1 MEPWVVGLLLV
12 FVGCF
17 SSAIGLLLMKH
28 STSAEAALPFFR
40 RKFWFLGFTFLIVN
54 ALVIDVVALALAPL
68 SLVAPFSGVTIVIAS
83 WLASSGLVFVKETL
97 DWWDTTSTCIALV
110 GVTVTSIFGSHA
122 SPVYSAAD
130 LYAYFSKPA
139 FQAYLALSLSAL
151 AVLWLLYAANVGQL
165 RTKAAWFSIVLFSY
179 TSAAFGSASLLLLKV
194 VGSGIRVALQTG
206 TAAFGSR
213 LYVVSLA
220 VLVLCALAQLA
231 FLHFTLA
238 NSPVSYGVP
247 TYQTLLTVLTIVSGG
262 VFFSEFDR
270 MPPAHFVCF
279 VAGVAISL
287 LGVALHA
294 SHRHR
299 LERAQAAVGAA
310 PDDGHAALPIAT
322 QPVSAATGP
331 THTAYGIEA
340 ATLAA
345 ASPPK
350 PRFHE
355 RSRLLPATFGG
366 GSPSGYAP
374 I

>member
-1 MEPWVVGLLLV
+1 M
-12 FVGCF
+12 
-17 SSAIGLLLMKH
+17 
-28 STSAEAALPFFR
+28 
-40 RKFWFLGFTFLIVN
+40 
-54 ALVIDVVALALAPL
+54 
-68 SLVAPFSGVTIVIAS
+68 
-83 WLASSGLVFVKETL
+83 
-97 DWWDTTSTCIALV
+97 
-110 GVTVTSIFGSHA
+110 
-122 SPVYSAAD
+122 
-130 LYAYFSKPA
+130 
-139 FQAYLALSLSAL
+139 
-151 AVLWLLYAANVGQL
+151 VL
-165 RTKAAWFSIVLFSY
+165 IVLFSY

-299 LERAQAAVGAA
+299 LERAQAASAPPRRRPRRAA
-310 PDDGHAALPIAT
+310 DRDAAGFGGDRAEHGVRHRGRHARRSLAAEAALP
-322 QPVSAATGP
+322 
-331 THTAYGIEA
+331 
-340 ATLAA
+340 
-345 ASPPK
+345 
-350 PRFHE
+350 R
-355 RSRLLPATFGG
+355 RSRLPAAFGG

-374 I
+374 SQRHASCVSA

>member
-1 MEPWVVGLLLV
+1 M
-12 FVGCF
+12 
-17 SSAIGLLLMKH
+17 
-28 STSAEAALPFFR
+28 
-40 RKFWFLGFTFLIVN
+40 
-54 ALVIDVVALALAPL
+54 IDVVALALAPL

-151 AVLWLLYAANVGQL
+151 AVLWLLYAANVAQL

-287 LGVALHA
+287 LGVALTRRTATASSARRPPSAPPPTTATPRCRSRRSRFRRRPGRRTRRTASRPPRSPPPRRRSRASTSGAGCSPPPLAEARRAGTRPSSPRHA
-294 SHRHR
+294 SCVCFSVELSFYRSWT
-299 LERAQAAVGAA
+299 AQRWTTQR
-310 PDDGHAALPIAT
+310 DGHIAIR
-322 QPVSAATGP
+322 
-331 THTAYGIEA
+331 TA
-340 ATLAA
+340 
-345 ASPPK
+345 
-350 PRFHE
+350 R
-355 RSRLLPATFGG
+355 RS
-366 GSPSGYAP
+366 
-374 I
+374 